1 MQTKRRLA
9 VSDYEAPGGDVV
21 EVIGVEDLL
30 TSPGTSYWL
39 RDAISSS
46 MKRDPVDALSDAE
59 VLLDVLR
66 RRLSLVE
73 LESMKLFS
81 KP

>member
-1 MQTKRRLA
+1 M
-9 VSDYEAPGGDVV
+9 SDYEAPGGDVV
-21 EVIGVEDLL
+21 EIIEVEDLL

>member
-46 MKRDPVDALSDAE
+46 MKRCPTMPLPTTTSLT
-59 VLLDVLR
+59 LLIVAS
-66 RRLSLVE
+66 SLE
-73 LESMKLFS
+73 
-81 KP
+81 

>member
-1 MQTKRRLA
+1 M
-9 VSDYEAPGGDVV
+9 
-21 EVIGVEDLL
+21 GVEDLL

-39 RDAISSS
+39 RDAINSS